1 MRLLNFSFAER
12 FESVVLTGPDIAWDL
27 HNWANFQGIRF
38 NPGNGSLDLQ
48 WAPAS
53 DSKRDNGTV
62 ALGSDAPVSEFQLV
76 FKDVRF
82 LRMLGPEGVAAF
94 PENEAT
100 LHGASF
106 VRSGDLAPGLRLA
119 DSNDE
124 DFHLF
129 LEFTSGRTL
138 EIGAETGEFVLGD
151 R

>member
-1 MRLLNFSFAER
+1 MKLLNFSFAER
-12 FESVVLTGPDIAWDL
+12 FESVVLMGPDVAWDL

-38 NPGNGSLDLQ
+38 NPASGFLDLR
-48 WAPAS
+48 WVPAS
-53 DSKRDNGTV
+53 DSKRDHGTV
-62 ALGSDAPVSEFQLV
+62 AVGSDAAVSEFQLV

-82 LRMLGPEGVAAF
+82 LRMLGPEPTAF
-94 PENEAT
+94 AENEAT

-106 VRSGDLAPGLRLA
+106 VRSGDLPPGLRLA